1 MNYDNRREPVITADN
16 VKESQEAVVGEK
28 VTIGYSADNEGMR
41 HHNDV
46 VTHERPASIAA
57 VNDQDTSRQSAVNAA
72 EAVML
77 LAAAVSASYSD
88 EAAYSQQ
95 GTIMNPQ
102 SLLSTEEI
110 KLNQHHCHLNENEVD
125 CVDHTESIK
134 PINNDNALVLRSF
147 TPSRIFRLNN
157 GNARV
162 PDRSSSPCSSATQGD
177 SRDAPIKDKNI
188 GRPFL
193 ESLGEDDE
201 GEIGVLPWTR
211 RFYEETQ
218 NGRWQKYGNDTE
230 NTSKDDVMIIRTST
244 SAATVAEAAVL
255 RRPSSD
261 TTIDTKESTG
271 KNIKT
276 LSSSSSYSNCSALFP
291 MQLHCALSHPSN
303 KCKLALEWLPHGK
316 SWRILRWEALDKILP
331 QFFPECGNSI
341 DVFLD
346 MVEAW
351 GFQRILDG
359 SARYADQ
366 GSYFHKVN

>member
-1 MNYDNRREPVITADN
+1 
-16 VKESQEAVVGEK
+16 
-28 VTIGYSADNEGMR
+28 
-41 HHNDV
+41 
-46 VTHERPASIAA
+46 
-57 VNDQDTSRQSAVNAA
+57 
-72 EAVML
+72 ML

-88 EAAYSQQ
+88 EAAHSQQ

-102 SLLSTEEI
+102 SLLSTEEM
-110 KLNQHHCHLNENEVD
+110 KLNEHHCHPNENEVD
-125 CVDHTESIK
+125 CRDHTESIK
-134 PINNDNALVLRSF
+134 PTNDNAQVLRSF
-147 TPSRIFRLNN
+147 PPSRRIFRLND
-157 GNARV
+157 NARV
-162 PDRSSSPCSSATQGD
+162 PDQSSPPRRSATQGD
-177 SRDAPIKDKNI
+177 SHDAPIEDKNV
-188 GRPFL
+188 GRPNSF
-193 ESLGEDDE
+193 ESLGEDGE
-201 GEIGVLPWTR
+201 GGEISVLPWTR

-218 NGRWQKYGNDTE
+218 NGKWQIYGNDRE

-261 TTIDTKESTG
+261 TTTDAKEYTG
-271 KNIKT
+271 KNIAT
-276 LSSSSSYSNCSALFP
+276 LSSSSYSNCSALFP

-366 GSYFHKVN
+366 GSYYHKVN